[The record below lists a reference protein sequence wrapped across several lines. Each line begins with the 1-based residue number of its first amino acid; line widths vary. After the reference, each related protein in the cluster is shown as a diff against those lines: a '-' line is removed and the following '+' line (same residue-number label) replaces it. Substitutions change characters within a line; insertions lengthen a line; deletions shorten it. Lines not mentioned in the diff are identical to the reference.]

1 MCSGGGTVSQG
12 FGRLDSRLDMPLS
25 SIKRRVTQ
33 IPASSREILSTDIA
47 SEAETFWT
55 AFPHKLARRGLRS
68 VKLAVFEAEG
78 ASRPL

>member
-12 FGRLDSRLDMPLS
+12 FGRLDSRLDMPP

-33 IPASSREILSTDIA
+33 IPASSREILSMDIVA